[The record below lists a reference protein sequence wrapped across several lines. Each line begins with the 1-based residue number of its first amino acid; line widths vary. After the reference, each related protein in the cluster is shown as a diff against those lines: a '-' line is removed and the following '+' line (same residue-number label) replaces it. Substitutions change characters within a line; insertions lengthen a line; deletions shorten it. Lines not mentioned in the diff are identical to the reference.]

1 MINGQRWNI
10 AFVPP
15 YHRSLEKSD
24 KTFTVGVTD
33 IDTHTIYINNQLY
46 GSFLKKVSCHEI
58 THAAMYAYNISMPIN
73 QEELFADIMATYGEE
88 IINRVLFSGDRNYI
102 QEQSCLY
109 AYLLFLKLFFK
120 TIDF

>member
-1 MINGQRWNI
+1 MFMINGQRWNI

-15 YHRSLEKSD
+15 YHRLLEKSD
-24 KTFTVGVTD
+24 GSFTVGATD

-46 GSFLKKVSCHEI
+46 GSFLKKVLCHEI

-88 IINRVLFSGDRNYI
+88 IINMTN
-102 QEQSCLY
+102 
-109 AYLLFLKLFFK
+109 
-120 TIDF
+120 TIYTQIRESY